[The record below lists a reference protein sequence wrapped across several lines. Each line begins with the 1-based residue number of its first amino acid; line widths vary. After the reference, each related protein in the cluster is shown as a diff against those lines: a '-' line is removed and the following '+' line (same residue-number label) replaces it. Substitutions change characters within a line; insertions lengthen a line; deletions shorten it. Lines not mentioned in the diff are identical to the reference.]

1 MNRTPASSIKHSL
14 GRLENRFQTAL
25 AQRVREKKQAAA
37 HLDLAALPDIYAPL
51 RTFTEFLLPHL
62 RFEQVDVSDE
72 TNIRCVWTR
81 TDGREQ
87 ISLDIDQL
95 SSGEKSLITLFLPLL
110 ETEVSTLLN
119 RIDLTPGPVSAPDT
133 LMIIDE
139 PEQHIRNAV
148 SLLESKVKQAHRKNT
163 AYWATGLND
172 SY

>member
-1 MNRTPASSIKHSL
+1 MARIN
-14 GRLENRFQTAL
+14 
-25 AQRVREKKQAAA
+25 AAA
-37 HLDLAALPDIYAPL
+37 VTWAACMGRRTRQPRICRL
-51 RTFTEFLLPHL
+51 RVFPH
-62 RFEQVDVSDE
+62 RFSGELSERLGDTAANE